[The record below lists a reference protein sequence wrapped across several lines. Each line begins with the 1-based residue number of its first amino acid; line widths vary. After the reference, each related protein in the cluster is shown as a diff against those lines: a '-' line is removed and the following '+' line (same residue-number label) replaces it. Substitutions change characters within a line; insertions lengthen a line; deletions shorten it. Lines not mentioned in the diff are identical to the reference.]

1 MERTHR
7 RMQNTLRPGARA
19 REIARHRRSVCRFSR
34 SAARNAQRR
43 SGGLL
48 AFGWSLSLRV
58 LAQAHEN
65 DPVQSQAGT
74 GPAGFRW
81 TAMGHDPVV
90 QTRNSAA
97 WAETTSGVWRLGHRQ
112 AGRTRLVCAGFTSSF
127 QAQSSATKTKCP
139 ARPAF
144 LPGPSSPRESQRD
157 WAPGRPR
164 EAFRS
169 LAVLRRC
176 GHWPDGQSTT
186 GEGFRERACGQIC
199 PGCERQ

>member
-1 MERTHR
+1 
-7 RMQNTLRPGARA
+7 MQNTLRPGARA

-144 LPGPSSPRESQRD
+144 CLVRAHPGKASEIGRQGG
-157 WAPGRPR
+157 PGRLSEALPYSADAATGPADNLQRARASAR
-164 EAFRS
+164 E
-169 LAVLRRC
+169 LAVK
-176 GHWPDGQSTT
+176 
-186 GEGFRERACGQIC
+186 FARAA
-199 PGCERQ
+199 RDNK